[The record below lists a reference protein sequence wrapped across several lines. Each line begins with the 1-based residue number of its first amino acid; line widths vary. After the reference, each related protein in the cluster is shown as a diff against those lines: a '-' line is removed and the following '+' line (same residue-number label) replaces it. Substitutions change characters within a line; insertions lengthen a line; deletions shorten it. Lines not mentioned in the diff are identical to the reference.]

1 MFNKILLPLDGSQL
15 AEAAVPYVR
24 NLADQ
29 LGSEIYLVH
38 VCPPEHQQY
47 VHMHQIYMNS
57 LVDGM
62 KTLLK
67 SNKTIKI
74 EAEVVVGDPLKSLF
88 DYSRLKNIDLIALTT
103 HGNQGFK
110 PWSLGDVADKIVRG
124 SGIPT
129 LLIRLKNAKDLEP
142 RKTTIENILAPV
154 DNSDASK
161 AALPFAI
168 DLATK
173 TKAKITL
180 FSMAQTAYAQSMDS
194 SGAGLGIN
202 WDAVDKA
209 SVQAAADYL
218 KTLTEDLKK
227 QGVEAGNI
235 SLLGFDAAYEILE
248 QEKKGNFDLV
258 VMATRGRS
266 SVARWA
272 FGSVAEKVLREGN
285 LPILLIK
292 EKGAKERQAEAK

>member
-1 MFNKILLPLDGSQL
+1 MINKILLPLDGSQL

-24 NLADQ
+24 NIADR
-29 LGSEIYLVH
+29 LGCEVYLVH

-57 LVDGM
+57 LVEGL
-62 KTLLK
+62 KTQLK
-67 SNKTIKI
+67 THKDIKI
-74 EAEVVVGDPLKSLF
+74 QSEVVVGDPLKTLF

-103 HGNQGFK
+103 HGNAGFK
-110 PWSLGDVADKIVRG
+110 PWSLGEVADKIVRG

-129 LLIRLKNAKDLEP
+129 LLIRLKDAKDLEP
-142 RKTTIENILAPV
+142 RKTTIDNILAPV

-161 AALPFAI
+161 AALP
-168 DLATK
+168 LATEMALK
-173 TKAKITL
+173 MQAKITL

-194 SGAGLGIN
+194 SGSGLGIN

-209 SVQAAADYL
+209 SVQATAEYL
-218 KTLTEDLKK
+218 KSLADEVKK
-227 QGVEAGNI
+227 QGIQVNAV

-266 SVARWA
+266 SIARWA

-292 EKGAKERQAEAK
+292 EKGAKEREAAAK